1 MAEKG
6 ECSFRTASIDAGEMT
21 LWVNNWPRFL
31 RSGASALPPK
41 SCRDIRSP
49 SRQLRAT
56 TRHCK
61 SKRRMR
67 PPTETAEQI
76 EAPTVKSEP
85 PCQCRLS
92 GAEHVILQRDAR
104 KCEDWSGQHP
114 ALFKRYL
121 GRLPKNLKPGATL
134 HAANLRRAGAI
145 DRLPL
150 Y

>member
-1 MAEKG
+1 
-6 ECSFRTASIDAGEMT
+6 
-21 LWVNNWPRFL
+21 
-31 RSGASALPPK
+31 
-41 SCRDIRSP
+41 
-49 SRQLRAT
+49 
-56 TRHCK
+56 
-61 SKRRMR
+61 MR

-76 EAPTVKSEP
+76 EAPTEVEASP
-85 PCQCRLS
+85 FVPAT

-134 HAANLRRAGAI
+134 HGANLRRAGAI

-150 Y
+150 YQCRMRPGPRKLKQSLPVIVGFGVAGRKHRLFSVLPELICYRHGHRPVRPVPISSCAPWR

>member
-1 MAEKG
+1 
-6 ECSFRTASIDAGEMT
+6 
-21 LWVNNWPRFL
+21 
-31 RSGASALPPK
+31 
-41 SCRDIRSP
+41 
-49 SRQLRAT
+49 
-56 TRHCK
+56 
-61 SKRRMR
+61 MR

-76 EAPTVKSEP
+76 EAPTSVGASP
-85 PCQCRLS
+85 FVPAT

-134 HAANLRRAGAI
+134 HGANLRRAGAI
-145 DRLPL
+145 DKLPL